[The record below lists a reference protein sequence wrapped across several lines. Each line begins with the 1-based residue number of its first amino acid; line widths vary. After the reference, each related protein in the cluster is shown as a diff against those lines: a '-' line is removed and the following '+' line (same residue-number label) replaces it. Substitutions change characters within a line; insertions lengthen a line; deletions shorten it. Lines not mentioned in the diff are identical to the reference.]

1 MNPKPSR
8 PIEYPA
14 YLYMACD
21 AYSRFVFQLLIHD
34 SKFAPLI
41 KNNFT
46 LVLSGFED
54 MLEDITELIAPMK
67 GNVMYNE
74 DFHKEIVRKPVRTL
88 MKMVRNRHGH

>member
-1 MNPKPSR
+1 
-8 PIEYPA
+8 
-14 YLYMACD
+14 
-21 AYSRFVFQLLIHD
+21 
-34 SKFAPLI
+34 
-41 KNNFT
+41 
-46 LVLSGFED
+46 